1 MVLDGVITSVYRN
14 SILSKV
20 ASIPGYAAKQVEDKK
35 FKADADS
42 PNPVSTC
49 HGGRHTLVPFAM
61 EDGGRIGAH
70 GQAVLRMLAE
80 YAVAKGKMPSLPARA
95 TPLLP
100 PEVVALWVRRWQQRL
115 SVWLHLTLSR
125 QVMRYLA
132 PSLVGGVS
140 FS

>member
-1 MVLDGVITSVYRN
+1 M
-14 SILSKV
+14 
-20 ASIPGYAAKQVEDKK
+20 
-35 FKADADS
+35 
-42 PNPVSTC
+42 
-49 HGGRHTLVPFAM
+49 
-61 EDGGRIGAH
+61 RIGAH

-80 YAVAKGKMPSLPARA
+80 YAVAKGKMPPLPARA

-100 PEVVALWVRRWQQRL
+100 PEAVAYWVRRWQQRL

-132 PSLVGGVS
+132 PTLAGGVS